1 MLSICAVCF
10 SIVSKTQSVDVK
22 ISVGEMKHLG
32 L

>member
-1 MLSICAVCF
+1 MLSICAG
-10 SIVSKTQSVDVK
+10 IVSKTQSVDVK